1 MINVMMTDLP
11 FDGDGAEAV
20 RLYRDEL
27 LARCDDKV
35 WPDHVPD
42 EWRTYRQALR
52 DLPAQEFFPET
63 VNWPVAPS

>member
-1 MINVMMTDLP
+1 MVNEMMTDLP
-11 FDGDGAEAV
+11 LDGNTAEAV

-27 LARCDDKV
+27 LARSDDKV

-52 DLPAQEFFPET
+52 DLPQADGFPS
-63 VNWPVAPS
+63 VVFPVVPS

>member
-52 DLPAQEFFPET
+52 DFPAQEFFPET

>member
-1 MINVMMTDLP
+1 MMMTDLP
-11 FDGDGAEAV
+11 LDGDTAEVV

-52 DLPAQEFFPET
+52 DVPSQEFFPET

>member
-1 MINVMMTDLP
+1 MMTDLP
-11 FDGDGAEAV
+11 LDGDTAEVV

-52 DLPAQEFFPET
+52 DVPSQEFFPET

>member
-35 WPDHVPD
+35 WPDHVPED
-42 EWRTYRQALR
+42 WRTYRQALR
-52 DLPAQEFFPET
+52 DIPAQAGFPT
-63 VNWPVAPS
+63 TINWPVKPE

>member
-35 WPDHVPD
+35 WPDHVPED
-42 EWRTYRQALR
+42 WRTYRQALR
-52 DLPAQEFFPET
+52 DIPAQAGFPT
-63 VNWPVAPS
+63 KINWPVKPE

>member
-1 MINVMMTDLP
+1 MMNEMMTDLP
-11 FDGDGAEAV
+11 LDGDSAEAV

-42 EWRTYRQALR
+42 AWRVYRQALR
-52 DLPAQEFFPET
+52 DLPAQEFVPET

>member
-1 MINVMMTDLP
+1 MMNEMMTDLP
-11 FDGDGAEAV
+11 LDGDSAEAV

-42 EWRTYRQALR
+42 AWRVYRQALR